1 MTDAR
6 RPELWIVRHG
16 ETEWSRLGRHTGR
29 TDLPLTVN
37 GEREARA
44 LVPMLSGHDFALVLS
59 SPLNRAWE
67 TCRLAGVGA
76 RAEASD
82 DLKEWDYGT
91 YEGRTTLEVQ
101 REFPDWTVWTG
112 EAPGGETADD
122 VARRADRAI
131 ARAVGAGGD
140 VALFAHGHLLRV
152 LAARWLG
159 LSPRSGKYF
168 VLAAGSLSVLG
179 HERETR
185 VIKTW
190 NLTPA
195 LATPPPA
202 PAAA

>member
-1 MTDAR
+1 MTDAP

-67 TCRLAGVGA
+67 TCRLAGFGA

-101 REFPDWTVWTG
+101 GEFPDWTVWTG

-131 ARAVGAGGD
+131 ARALGAGGD

-168 VLAAGSLSVLG
+168 VLGAGSLSVLS

-190 NLTPA
+190 NVA
-195 LATPPPA
+195 PA
-202 PAAA
+202 PLPPLPTA